1 MYLLINLTSSTI
13 IPKWHLLTNSL
24 RSWGCF
30 WWRGTAGSS
39 SPWVRPAPPANPTR
53 SSGTRCT
60 TRPSSAPT
68 SRATAT
74 PTWATWTTFSRSW
87 GLRGSPRRSVY
98 PENER
103 RCFAGPHEGREEPS
117 DPLSEE
123 RGRTLKA
130 ELSPN
135 LSQLRLAAR
144 DSSVRHLRSLCSY
157 ELMLV

>member
-1 MYLLINLTSSTI
+1 MYLLINLTTSTI
-13 IPKWHLLTNSL
+13 IPKWRLWTNSL

-39 SPWVRPAPPANPTR
+39 SPWVRPALPANPTR
-53 SSGTRCT
+53 SSGMRCT

-98 PENER
+98 PENEQ
-103 RCFAGPHEGREEPS
+103 RCFAGPTRGEKNLRTKEKEGENPEGRNVAKFVS
-117 DPLSEE
+117 ASSTRQLWDIW
-123 RGRTLKA
+123 GHCART
-130 ELSPN
+130 SW
-135 LSQLRLAAR
+135 
-144 DSSVRHLRSLCSY
+144 C
-157 ELMLV
+157 